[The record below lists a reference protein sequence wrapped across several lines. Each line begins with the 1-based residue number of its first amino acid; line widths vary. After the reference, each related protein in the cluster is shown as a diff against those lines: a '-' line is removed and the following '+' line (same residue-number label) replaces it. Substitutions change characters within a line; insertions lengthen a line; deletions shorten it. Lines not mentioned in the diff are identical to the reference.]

1 MRTDVRFDAG
11 GVELA
16 GWLYVPE
23 GNTKPHPLVVMSHG
37 FSAVRRMGLDD
48 YAQVFVQA
56 GLACLVYDHRGFAES
71 EGEPRHEIDAW
82 QQIHD
87 MRDAISYART
97 LPEIDGERIGI
108 WGTSYAGSHVIVVGA
123 IDRRVKCVVSQV
135 PLMSGSRTLPR
146 WVPAAKLA
154 GLRDA
159 FDRDR
164 DAQARGEPPQVV
176 TASPKGSDA
185 ATWAEAI
192 DQEGAYPNEVT
203 LRSMELLT
211 EYEPELY
218 IHRMGPTPFLMIAST
233 QDITTPT
240 EEQLVAYSRATE
252 PKRLVLIDGGHYD
265 PYIAKIDEASAAA
278 RDWFLEHLTNQKWV
292 VRGVSPTLEGSH

>member
-1 MRTDVRFDAG
+1 MRRDVRFNAG
-11 GVELA
+11 GVQLA
-16 GWLYVPE
+16 GWLYLPE
-23 GNTKPHPLVVMSHG
+23 TGEGTYPLVVLSHG

-48 YAQVFVQA
+48 YAQVFERA

-71 EGEPRHEIDAW
+71 QGEPRHEVDPW

-87 MRDAISYART
+87 MRDAISFARS
-97 LPEIDGERIGI
+97 LPEVDPERIGV

-123 IDRRVKCVVSQV
+123 IDRRVKCVVAQV

-159 FDRDR
+159 FDSDR
-164 DAQARGEPPQVV
+164 DAQAGGEPPRVV
-176 TASPKGSDA
+176 TASPNGSDA
-185 ATWAEAI
+185 AVWAEAI
-192 DQEGAYPNEVT
+192 DKDGVYPNEVT

-211 EYEPELY
+211 EYEPETF
-218 IHRMGPTPFLMIAST
+218 IHRIGPTPFLMIAAT

-240 EEQLVAYSRATE
+240 EEQLVAFSRATE
-252 PKRLVLIDGGHYD
+252 PRRLVLIEGGHYD
-265 PYIAKIDEASAAA
+265 PYIAKLDEASAAA
-278 RDWFLEHLTNQKWV
+278 RDWLVEHLM
-292 VRGVSPTLEGSH
+292 R